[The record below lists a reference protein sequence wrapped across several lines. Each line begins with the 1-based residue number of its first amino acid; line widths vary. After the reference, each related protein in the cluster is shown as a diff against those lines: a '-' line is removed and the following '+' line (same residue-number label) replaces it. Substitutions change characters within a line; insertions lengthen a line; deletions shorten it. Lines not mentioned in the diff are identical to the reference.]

1 MLRFYELLVG
11 FRLCYP
17 LADHIVFQLRAA
29 FCALPLMPSLQ
40 FRAEHFFAVN
50 IGNKS
55 LAKLLFSQTLMHNSD
70 AAQSARKVAIV

>member
-1 MLRFYELLVG
+1 MNFLWAFGSVI
-11 FRLCYP
+11 P
-17 LADHIVFQLRAA
+17 LPITLFQLRAA